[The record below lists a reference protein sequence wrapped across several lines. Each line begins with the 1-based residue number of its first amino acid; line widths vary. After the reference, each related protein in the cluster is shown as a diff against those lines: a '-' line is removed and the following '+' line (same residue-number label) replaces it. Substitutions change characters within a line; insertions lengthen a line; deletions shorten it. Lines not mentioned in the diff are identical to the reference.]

1 MTAVHHCMELDVT
14 ASALTPGLMLV
25 HGNRPEDLRDLL
37 VEWMARY
44 PLAPLENEIVL
55 VQSNGIAQWLKLAL
69 AADADPGSGD
79 GVAGERGLGIA
90 AALEISL
97 PARFLWRVYRAV
109 LGADAVPEVSPF
121 DKSRLVW
128 RLMRLL
134 PELLARPEY
143 LPLRRFLETDA
154 DLRKRFQLAERLA
167 DLYDQYQVYRADWL
181 AAWADGTD
189 VLIESRGGRIPL
201 PDEQRWQSGLWR
213 ALLAD
218 VNTDG
223 KGRGR
228 GAGIGRAGVHEAF
241 LRRVSDWPDDAH
253 PRGLPRRVMVFGIS
267 SLPRQSLEVLAGMA
281 RWTQVLL
288 CVHNPCEH
296 YWADIVADTDLLR
309 AERTRQRRRDG
320 MPADLTE
327 EGMHLHAHPLLAA
340 WGKQGRDFI
349 GLLDEHDDE
358 AARAGYS
365 GRFDAIG
372 QRIDLFD
379 ASQEAGSLLAQLQD
393 DIRDLRPLTDTRTHW
408 PEVSSTGDASIRFHI
423 AHSPQREVE
432 ILHDV
437 LLAAFNADA
446 TLTPRDIIVMVPDID
461 TYAPHIQAVFGLIDR
476 EDPRYIPYSVA
487 DQGQRATEPL
497 IAALEKLLE
506 LPRSRLAVSDVLDLL
521 EAPAVRRRFGVADAD
536 LPRLHRWIRGANI
549 RWGLHAEQRASLDL
563 PTQPDAQAQHTW
575 LFGLRRMLLGYAVGA
590 RGDACAWQGIEP
602 FEEIGGLDAS
612 LLGPLVQL
620 IERLDATWRTL
631 REPATVADWCRRLRT
646 LMADFFDAADSGEAL
661 TLMQLDTALQ
671 GWQEACDEAALADEL
686 PLSVVGEYWL
696 SQLDDGGLS
705 QRFFAGAVTFAT
717 LMPMRAIPFRR
728 VCLLGMN
735 DGDYPRTRIPMD
747 FDLMGRDYRPGD
759 RSRRED
765 DRYLFLEALLS
776 ARDHLHI
783 SWVGRSITDNG
794 VRPPSVLVAQ
804 LRDHLAAGWRIALDP
819 AMSGE
824 TRAADPGQALLNAL
838 TVEHPLQ
845 PFSPDYFPPEPD
857 SESCSEPGSSVG
869 PLFTYAHEWRPRDAT
884 QPHPPESALQP
895 LPREEPLALRD
906 LVDVLKSPVK
916 AFFRQR
922 LGVVFESDDPT
933 TEDQEPFTLDA
944 LGRWQLQDELIRV
957 QEQALAHGEPIAA
970 ARETR
975 LDRIRRRG
983 DLAPGAFGEA
993 VAVDLVAPMDALFA
1007 RYQAAL
1013 DRWPHPLAD
1022 EEEIRFQA
1030 DLPEPVPE
1038 LADWLGGI
1046 RTDAEGRRGRVL
1058 IEASDLVKNGHY
1070 RGEKLI
1076 RHWVAHLALHLAGG
1090 PLTTLV
1096 LSKAGEVELKPLPVE
1111 SAKAHLTALL
1121 AAWQKGMCRPLPLAA
1136 QTAFEWLKAG
1146 DASKARTTYEGGYMQ
1161 TGEVGTDPYL
1171 ARAYPDFDALCAS
1184 GEFGTLAE
1192 TLLRP
1197 LYEAIP
1203 AEKGRS
1209 ARSADA
1215 QLNGVSA

>member
-1 MTAVHHCMELDVT
+1 MT

-44 PLAPLENEIVL
+44 PLAPLENEIIL

-69 AADADPGSGD
+69 AADADPGSGKLA
-79 GVAGERGLGIA
+79 AGERGVGIA

-109 LGADAVPEVSPF
+109 LGNDAVPEVSPF

-143 LPLRRFLETDA
+143 MPLRRFLQTDA

-181 AAWADGTD
+181 AAWGSGED
-189 VLIESRGGRIPL
+189 VLIQARGGRIPL

-218 VNTDG
+218 VD
-223 KGRGR
+223 KGGEGR
-228 GAGIGRAGVHEAF
+228 EQDAAIGRAGVHEAF
-241 LRRVSDWPDDAH
+241 LRRVSDWPEDTH

-281 RWTQVLL
+281 RWSQVLM

-296 YWADIVADTDLLR
+296 YWADIVADKDLLR
-309 AERTRQRRRDG
+309 AERTRQRRRHG
-320 MPADLTE
+320 MPTDLSE
-327 EGMHLHAHPLLAA
+327 ERMHLHAHPLLAA

-358 AARAGYS
+358 TARAGYL
-365 GRFDAIG
+365 GRFNAIG

-379 ASQEAGSLLAQLQD
+379 ASQEARSLLEQLQD
-393 DIRDLRPLTDTRTHW
+393 DIRDLRPLAETRTQW
-408 PEVSSTGDASIRFHI
+408 PEVSCTGDASIRFHV

-432 ILHDV
+432 ILHDQ

-446 TLTPRDIIVMVPDID
+446 SLTPRDIIVMVPDIE

-497 IAALEKLLE
+497 IQALEKLLE
-506 LPRSRLAVSDVLDLL
+506 LPRSRLAASDVLDLL
-521 EAPAVRRRFGVADAD
+521 EAPALRRRFGIAETD

-563 PTQPDAQAQHTW
+563 PTQPDAHAQHTW
-575 LFGLRRMLLGYAVGA
+575 LFGLRRMLLGYAVGSA
-590 RGDACAWQGIEP
+590 GEEGAWQGIES
-602 FEEIGGLDAS
+602 FDEIGGLDAV

-631 REPATVADWCRRLRT
+631 REPATVPDWCTRLRT
-646 LMADFFDAADSGEAL
+646 LMADFFDAADSAEGF

-671 GWQEACDEAALADEL
+671 GWQEACDEAALAEKL

-804 LRDHLAAGWRIALDP
+804 LRDHLAAGWRMALDTAIP
-819 AMSGE
+819 EEA
-824 TRAADPGQALLNAL
+824 RAIDPGQALLNAL
-838 TVEHPLQ
+838 TSEHPLQ
-845 PFSPDYFPPEPD
+845 PFSPDYFPPELF
-857 SESCSEPGSSVG
+857 SEPGPMTAS
-869 PLFTYAHEWRPRDAT
+869 LFTYAREWRPLDAAR
-884 QPHPPESALQP
+884 PHRPDAVPQAPEAALPPLS
-895 LPREEPLALRD
+895 RNEPLALRD
-906 LVDVLKSPVK
+906 LVDFLKSPVK

-922 LGVVFESDDPT
+922 LGVVFESEDPT
-933 TEDQEPFTLDA
+933 SEDQEPFTLDGLA
-944 LGRWQLQDELIRV
+944 RWQLQDELIRV
-957 QEQALAHGEPIAA
+957 QEQALAHGEPIVA

-975 LDRIRRRG
+975 LDRVRRRG

-993 VAVDLVAPMDALFA
+993 VAADLVAPMDGLFTRYREALA
-1007 RYQAAL
+1007 
-1013 DRWPHPLAD
+1013 RWPHPLDD

-1038 LADWLGGI
+1038 LADWIGGI
-1046 RTDAEGRRGRVL
+1046 RTDADGRRGRVF
-1058 IEASDLVKNGHY
+1058 IEASDLVKNNQY

-1111 SAKAHLTALL
+1111 QANAHLSALL
-1121 AAWQKGMCRPLPLAA
+1121 AAWQVGMGRPLPLAA
-1136 QTAFEWLKAG
+1136 KTALEWLKAG
-1146 DASKARTTYEGGYMQ
+1146 DVSKARTTYEGGYKHI
-1161 TGEVGTDPYL
+1161 GEVETDAYV
-1171 ARAYPDFDALCAS
+1171 ARAYPDFDRLRAS
-1184 GEFGTLAE
+1184 GEFAELAE
-1192 TLLRP
+1192 DLLRP
-1197 LYEAIP
+1197 LYRAMHADNKKKPDRP
-1203 AEKGRS
+1203 AAPQTTG
-1209 ARSADA
+1209 AA
-1215 QLNGVSA
+1215 V

>member
-1 MTAVHHCMELDVT
+1 MELDVT

-44 PLAPLENEIVL
+44 PLGPLENEIVL

-69 AADADPGSGD
+69 AADADPGSGEF
-79 GVAGERGLGIA
+79 VAGERGLGIA

-109 LGADAVPEVSPF
+109 LGADAVPEISPF

-134 PELLARPEY
+134 PELLTRPEY
-143 LPLRRFLETDA
+143 MPLRRFLQSDA

-181 AAWADGTD
+181 DAWGNGED
-189 VLIESRGGRIPL
+189 VLIEARGARVPL
-201 PDEQRWQSGLWR
+201 PDEQCWQTGLWR

-218 VNTDG
+218 VKGDG
-223 KGRGR
+223 DAREQ

-241 LRRVSDWPDDAH
+241 LRRASDWPEGTH

-281 RWTQVLL
+281 RWTQVLM

-296 YWADIVADTDLLR
+296 YWADIVADKDLLR

-320 MPADLTE
+320 MPADLSE
-327 EGMHLHAHPLLAA
+327 ERMHLHAHPLLAA

-358 AARAGYS
+358 AARAGYR
-365 GRFDAIG
+365 GRFNAIG

-379 ASQEAGSLLAQLQD
+379 ASQEADSVLEQLQD
-393 DIRDLRPLTDTRTHW
+393 DIRDLRPLKETLTHW
-408 PEVSSTGDASIRFHI
+408 PEVPSTGDASIRFHI

-437 LLAAFNADA
+437 LLAAFNADR

-461 TYAPHIQAVFGLIDR
+461 IYAPHIQAVFGLIDR
-476 EDPRYIPYSVA
+476 DDPRHIPYSVA

-497 IAALEKLLE
+497 IQALAKLLE

-521 EAPAVRRRFGVADAD
+521 EAPALRRRFGIAETD

-563 PTQPDAQAQHTW
+563 PSQLDADAQHTW

-590 RGDACAWQGIEP
+590 GGDEGAWQGIEP
-602 FEEIGGLDAS
+602 FDEIGGLDAV
-612 LLGPLVQL
+612 LLGPLVRL
-620 IERLDATWRTL
+620 IERLDVTWRTL
-631 REPATVADWCRRLRT
+631 RAPATVADWCTRLRT
-646 LMADFFDAADSGEAL
+646 LMADFFDAADSAEAF
-661 TLMQLDTALQ
+661 TLMQLDAALQ
-671 GWQEACDEAALADEL
+671 AWQEACDEAALAEEL

-794 VRPPSVLVAQ
+794 VRPPAVLVAQ
-804 LRDHLAAGWRIALDP
+804 LRDHLAVGWRLAGDTG
-819 AMSGE
+819 MSEE
-824 TRAADPGQALLNAL
+824 TRAIDPGRALLDAL

-845 PFSPDYFPPEPD
+845 PFSPAYFPPE
-857 SESCSEPGSSVG
+857 SEASAAQ
-869 PLFTYAHEWRPRDAT
+869 LFTYAREWRPLDAA
-884 QPHPPESALQP
+884 QPRCPDGAPQAPAAALPP
-895 LPREEPLALRD
+895 LPRDEPLALRD
-906 LVDVLKSPVK
+906 LVDVLKAPVK

-922 LGVVFESDDPT
+922 LGVLFELEDPT
-933 TEDQEPFTLDA
+933 SEDQEPFTLEPLA
-944 LGRWQLQDELIRV
+944 RWQLQDELIRV

-970 ARETR
+970 ARESR

-983 DLAPGAFGEA
+983 DLAPGGFGEA
-993 VAVDLVAPMDALFA
+993 FAVELVEPMDALFE
-1007 RYQAAL
+1007 RYRDAL
-1013 DRWPHPLAD
+1013 VRWPNPLDD
-1022 EEEIRFQA
+1022 EEESRFQA
-1030 DLPEPVPE
+1030 DLPQPVPE
-1038 LADWLGGI
+1038 LADWVGGI
-1046 RTDAEGRRGRVL
+1046 RTDAEGLRGRVL
-1058 IEASDLVKNGHY
+1058 IEASDLTTNNHY

-1076 RHWVAHLALHLAGG
+1076 RYWIAHLALHLAGG

-1096 LSKAGEVELKPLPVE
+1096 LSKAGDVELKPLPVE
-1111 SAKAHLTALL
+1111 HAKAHLTALL
-1121 AAWQKGMCRPLPLAA
+1121 AAWQLAMCRPLPLAA
-1136 QTAFEWLKAG
+1136 KTAFEWLKAG
-1146 DASKARTTYEGGYMQ
+1146 DASKARTTYEGGFMQ
-1161 TGEVGTDPYL
+1161 TGEVATDPYL

-1184 GEFGTLAE
+1184 GEFAELAE
-1192 TLLRP
+1192 SLLRP
-1197 LYEAIP
+1197 LYTAMHADDTKKPDRP
-1203 AEKGRS
+1203 AAPHATG
-1209 ARSADA
+1209 AAA
-1215 QLNGVSA
+1215 

>member
-1 MTAVHHCMELDVT
+1 MTI
-14 ASALTPGLMLV
+14 SALTPGLMLV

-69 AADADPGSGD
+69 AADADPRSGECA
-79 GVAGERGLGIA
+79 AGERGLGIA

-109 LGADAVPEVSPF
+109 LGADAVPEISPF

-143 LPLRRFLETDA
+143 LPLRRFLQDDA

-181 AAWADGTD
+181 AAWADGED
-189 VLIESRGGRIPL
+189 VLIEARGARVPL

-218 VNTDG
+218 VQEDG
-223 KGRGR
+223 DVRGQ
-228 GAGIGRAGVHEAF
+228 GAAIGRAGVHEAF
-241 LRRVSDWPDDAH
+241 LRRVSDWQEDAH

-267 SLPRQSLEVLAGMA
+267 SLPRQSLEVLAGVA
-281 RWTQVLL
+281 RWTQVLM

-296 YWADIVADTDLLR
+296 YWADIVADKDLLR

-320 MPADLTE
+320 MPADLSDVD
-327 EGMHLHAHPLLAA
+327 MHLHAHPLLAA

-349 GLLDEHDDE
+349 GLLDEHDD
-358 AARAGYS
+358 ATARAGYL
-365 GRFDAIG
+365 GRFNAIG

-379 ASQEAGSLLAQLQD
+379 ASREAGSLLAQLQD
-393 DIRDLRPLTDTRTHW
+393 DIRDLRPLKETLTHW
-408 PEVSSTGDASIRFHI
+408 PEVPSTGDASIRFHI

-446 TLTPRDIIVMVPDID
+446 TLSPRDIIVMVPDID

-476 EDPRYIPYSVA
+476 DDLRYIPYSVA
-487 DQGQRATEPL
+487 DQGRRGTQPL
-497 IAALEKLLE
+497 IAALEKLLD

-521 EAPAVRRRFGVADAD
+521 EAPALRRRFGIAETD

-590 RGDACAWQGIEP
+590 PGEEGAWQGIEP
-602 FEEIGGLDAS
+602 FDEIGGLDAA

-620 IERLDATWRTL
+620 VERLESTWRTL
-631 REPATVADWCRRLRT
+631 CEPATVADWCTRLRD
-646 LMADFFDAADSGEAL
+646 LLADFFDAADSGEAF

-671 GWQEACDEAALADEL
+671 AWQEACDEAALAEEL

-804 LRDHLAAGWRIALDP
+804 LRDHLAAGWRMALDTE
-819 AMSGE
+819 MSE
-824 TRAADPGQALLNAL
+824 EIRSIDPGQALLNAL
-838 TVEHPLQ
+838 TVAHPLQ
-845 PFSPDYFPPEPD
+845 PFSPHYFPPEPH
-857 SESCSEPGSSVG
+857 SEPGAA
-869 PLFTYAHEWRPRDAT
+869 PLFTYAREWRPLDAAQPRRPDAASQPPVTALSPLSRD
-884 QPHPPESALQP
+884 
-895 LPREEPLALRD
+895 EPLALRD
-906 LVDVLKSPVK
+906 LVDLLKSPVK

-933 TEDQEPFTLDA
+933 SEDQEPFILDG

-957 QEQALAHGEPIAA
+957 QAQALSGGEPIAA
-970 ARETR
+970 ARESR

-983 DLAPGAFGEA
+983 DLAPGGFGDA
-993 VAVDLVAPMDALFA
+993 LAADLVEPMDQLFA
-1007 RYQAAL
+1007 HYQGAL
-1013 DRWPHPLAD
+1013 LRWPHPSDD

-1030 DLPEPVPE
+1030 DLRTPVPE
-1038 LADWLGGI
+1038 LADWIGGI
-1046 RTDAEGRRGRVL
+1046 RTDAEGLRGRVL
-1058 IEASDLVKNGHY
+1058 IEASDLVKNNHY

-1096 LSKAGEVELKPLPVE
+1096 LSKTGNVELKPLPVD
-1111 SAKAHLTALL
+1111 AATAHLTALL
-1121 AAWQKGMCRPLPLAA
+1121 AAWQVGMCRPLPLAA
-1136 QTAFEWLKAG
+1136 KTALEWLKAG
-1146 DASKARTTYEGGYMQ
+1146 DTPKARTTYEGGYMQ
-1161 TGEVGTDPYL
+1161 TGEVETDPYL

-1184 GEFGTLAE
+1184 GEFAELAE
-1192 TLLRP
+1192 SLLRP
-1197 LYEAIP
+1197 LYTAMHADEKKTPDQP
-1203 AEKGRS
+1203 A
-1209 ARSADA
+1209 AA
-1215 QLNGVSA
+1215 QATGAAA

>member
-1 MTAVHHCMELDVT
+1 MELDVT
-14 ASALTPGLMLV
+14 TSALTPGLMLV

-44 PLAPLENEIVL
+44 PLAPLENEIIL
-55 VQSNGIAQWLKLAL
+55 AQSNGIAQWLKLAL
-69 AADADPGSGD
+69 AADAAPDSGEFA
-79 GVAGERGLGIA
+79 AGERGVGIA

-109 LGADAVPEVSPF
+109 LGSDAVPEVSPF

-134 PELLARPEY
+134 PELLARPAY
-143 LPLRRFLETDA
+143 LSLRRFLQTDA

-181 AAWADGTD
+181 AAWGNGED
-189 VLIESRGGRIPL
+189 VLIEARGGRLPL
-201 PDEQRWQSGLWR
+201 PEEQRWQSGLWR

-218 VNTDG
+218 VETDVE
-223 KGRGR
+223 GRGQE
-228 GAGIGRAGVHEAF
+228 AGIGRADVHEAF
-241 LRRVSDWPDDAH
+241 LRRVSDWPDDTH

-281 RWTQVLL
+281 RWSQVLM

-296 YWADIVADTDLLR
+296 YWADIVADKDLLR
-309 AERTRQRRRDG
+309 AERSRQQRRDG
-320 MPADLTE
+320 MPTDLSE
-327 EGMHLHAHPLLAA
+327 ERMHLHAHPLLAA

-349 GLLDEHDDE
+349 GLLDEHDD
-358 AARAGYS
+358 ATARAGYL
-365 GRFDAIG
+365 GRFNAIG

-379 ASQEAGSLLAQLQD
+379 ASREARSLLEQLQD
-393 DIRDLRPLTDTRTHW
+393 DIRDLRPLAETRTHW
-408 PEVSSTGDASIRFHI
+408 PEVPSRGDDSIRFHI

-446 TLTPRDIIVMVPDID
+446 SLTPRDIIVMVPDID
-461 TYAPHIQAVFGLIDR
+461 TYAPHIQAVFGLVDR

-487 DQGQRATEPL
+487 DQGRRATEPL
-497 IAALEKLLE
+497 IQALAKLLE

-521 EAPAVRRRFGVADAD
+521 EAPALRRRFGIAETD

-563 PTQPDAQAQHTW
+563 PIQPDAQAQHTW

-590 RGDACAWQGIEP
+590 AGEEGAWQGIES
-602 FEEIGGLDAS
+602 FDEIGGLDAA
-612 LLGPLVQL
+612 LLGPLVHL
-620 IERLDATWRTL
+620 IERLDSTWRTL
-631 REPATVADWCRRLRT
+631 REPATVADWCRRLRA
-646 LMADFFDAADSGEAL
+646 LMADFFDAADNGEAF

-671 GWQEACDEAALADEL
+671 GWQDACDEAALAEKL

-804 LRDHLAAGWRIALDP
+804 LRDHLAAGWRMAPDKALAEESGSIDP
-819 AMSGE
+819 
-824 TRAADPGQALLNAL
+824 DQALLNAL

-845 PFSPDYFPPEPD
+845 PFSPDYFPPEPH
-857 SESCSEPGSSVG
+857 SERPPSVA
-869 PLFTYAHEWRPRDAT
+869 PLFTYAREWRPLDAVLPPRPDAAPQPPTTVLPPLSRD
-884 QPHPPESALQP
+884 
-895 LPREEPLALRD
+895 EPLGLRD
-906 LVDVLKSPVK
+906 LVDLLKSPVK

-922 LGVVFESDDPT
+922 LGVLFETDDPT
-933 TEDQEPFTLDA
+933 SEDQEPFTLEG

-957 QEQALAHGEPIAA
+957 QAQALSEGEPIAA
-970 ARETR
+970 ARASR

-983 DLAPGAFGEA
+983 DLAPGGFGEA
-993 VAVDLVAPMDALFA
+993 LAADLVEPMDTLFANYQDALF
-1007 RYQAAL
+1007 
-1013 DRWPHPLAD
+1013 RWPHPSDD
-1022 EEEIRFQA
+1022 EEEIRFQT
-1030 DLPEPVPE
+1030 DLPTPVPE
-1038 LADWLGGI
+1038 LADWIGGI
-1046 RTDAEGRRGRVL
+1046 RTDAEGLRGRVL
-1058 IEASDLVKNGHY
+1058 IEASDLVKNGQY

-1076 RHWVAHLALHLAGG
+1076 RHWVAHLALHLTGG

-1096 LSKAGEVELKPLPVE
+1096 LSKAGNVELKPLPVE
-1111 SAKAHLTALL
+1111 HAKAHLTALL
-1121 AAWQKGMCRPLPLAA
+1121 VAWQVGMCRPLPLAA
-1136 QTAFEWLKAG
+1136 KTALEWLKVG
-1146 DASKARTTYEGGYMQ
+1146 DAPKARTTYEGGYMQ
-1161 TGEVGTDPYL
+1161 TGEVETDAYL

-1184 GEFGTLAE
+1184 GEFATLAE
-1192 TLLRP
+1192 SLLRP
-1197 LYEAIP
+1197 LYTAMHAGDKKKPDRP
-1203 AEKGRS
+1203 A
-1209 ARSADA
+1209 AA
-1215 QLNGVSA
+1215 QATGAAA